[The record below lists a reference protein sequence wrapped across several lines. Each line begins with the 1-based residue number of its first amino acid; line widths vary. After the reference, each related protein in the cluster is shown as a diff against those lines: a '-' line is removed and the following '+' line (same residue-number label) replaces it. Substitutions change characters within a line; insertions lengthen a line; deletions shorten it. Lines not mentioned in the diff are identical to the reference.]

1 MTDPERTAT
10 IRVADGDELVDVM
23 RVLDGAV
30 LELDAETVE
39 AGLGTDS
46 VLVAERG
53 GHVVGALV
61 RDDDHVEAVA
71 VRRQHRAEGIGGA
84 LVRDA
89 LSRTGHL
96 TAEFDP
102 RVREFYE
109 SLGFEIRE
117 RNGRLWGEKRNRAR
131 D

>member
-1 MTDPERTAT
+1 
-10 IRVADGDELVDVM
+10 M

-30 LELDAETVE
+30 LEIDAEKIQHR
-39 AGLGTDS
+39 LGTDS

-61 RDDDHVEAVA
+61 RDGDHVEAVA
-71 VRRQHRAEGIGGA
+71 VRRQHRNSGVGAA
-84 LVRDA
+84 LVRRA
-89 LSRTGHL
+89 LERTGRL

-102 RVREFYE
+102 QVREFYE
-109 SLGFEIRE
+109 SLEFEIRE
-117 RNGRLWGEKRNRAR
+117 RDGRLWGEKRVR